1 MSKRRPA
8 SQKSGETGLRTYFSG
23 KSILLFGLTMLF
35 VVSTAIPLKTFMD
48 QKSRIDDLQATENR
62 NEARIAELQKQV
74 NRWQDPAYVKAQ
86 ARNRLHYVMP
96 NEVGY
101 IVLEAD
107 DAEAV
112 ILHQTNEVG
121 IRPAWYRAMWTSI
134 TDAADTA
141 PPLLEEVSDN

>member
-1 MSKRRPA
+1 MIKRRPA
-8 SQKSGETGLRTYFSG
+8 SQNSGEPGLRTYFNG
-23 KSILLFGLTMLF
+23 KSVLLFGLTILL
-35 VVSTAIPLKTFMD
+35 VVSTAIPLKTFLD
-48 QKSRIDDLQATENR
+48 QKSRIDDLQATASR

-74 NRWQDPAYVKAQ
+74 DRWQDPAYVKAQ

-112 ILHQTNEVG
+112 ILHQTNDVG
-121 IRPAWYRAMWTSI
+121 VRPAWYRALWTSI
-134 TDAADTA
+134 SDAADTA
-141 PPLLEEVSDN
+141 PPLLEEVSAK